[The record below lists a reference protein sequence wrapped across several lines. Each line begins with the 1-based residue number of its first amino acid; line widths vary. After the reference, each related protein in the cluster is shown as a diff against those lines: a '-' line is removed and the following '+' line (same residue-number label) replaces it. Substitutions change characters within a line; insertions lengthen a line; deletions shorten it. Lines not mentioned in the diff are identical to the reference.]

1 MERILN
7 MYIVENTIIDRWN
20 KLPRSHVNII
30 KVSSNTNIKPFEE
43 LKDRDIHRDLFK
55 TKKEAEQFAM
65 ELENE

>member
-1 MERILN
+1 
-7 MYIVENTIIDRWN
+7 MYLVENTIIDRDN

-30 KVSSNTNIKPFEE
+30 EVSSDANIKPFEE

-55 TKKEAEQFAM
+55 TKKEAEQFAR